1 MTAAERLAK
10 LRCELSE
17 HYAHGLLLV
26 SWEEEGQTYH
36 AHTRW
41 GNDYAAQQLAARAEE
56 IVFGEDDEE
65 EDE

>member
-1 MTAAERLAK
+1 MTDAERLAK
-10 LRCELSE
+10 IRSQLSE

-36 AHTRW
+36 AHTHW
-41 GNDYAAQQLAARAEE
+41 GNDYAAQQLAARCEE
-56 IVFGEDDEE
+56 IVFEDDEE